1 MNLSSTGWKTRTK
14 IVATLGPASLNE
26 PILTTLLES
35 GVDVC
40 RINCSHADHDSVR
53 AQVARIRRA
62 AHRAQAHV
70 AILLDLQGPKIR
82 TGPAK
87 QPVSLQRGDTLTIV
101 MDETFEAREKRVGT
115 TYPEMAK
122 DVKVGDRVLFADGAL
137 GGKVSALRLDS
148 APPEVD
154 ILMEVGGELGSHK
167 GINLP
172 GIEMSVPSLTE
183 KDKADL
189 EVGLDV
195 GVDYVALS
203 FVRRVQDIHDLRDL
217 MRAHG
222 KEVPII
228 AKIEKP
234 EALDN
239 IDAICGLAN
248 GVMVARGDLGVELS
262 IEKLPVA
269 QKLIIQ
275 AAHRA
280 GCLCITATQMLDS
293 MERNPTPTRAET
305 TDVAN
310 AILDGTDAVMLS
322 GETAIGKYPVQA
334 VQMMDSIA
342 REVESSQ
349 FIHPTNIEDL
359 PELPGTSGIVSRA
372 ACHAIVEGNR
382 PLLVFTWTGASAR
395 FASKVRPRGP
405 IFALTPNP
413 QIADQLALVWGVEP
427 VLISSVETTDDLIS
441 MGEKVLLEQGHI
453 EVGQEIVILAGRSP
467 RKETANLLKIH
478 EAGQGS

>member
-1 MNLSSTGWKTRTK
+1 MTSSDWKTRTK
-14 IVATLGPASLNE
+14 IVATLGPASVNE

-40 RINCSHADHDSVR
+40 RINCSHASHDNIR

-62 AHRAQAHV
+62 ADRADAHV

-87 QPVSLQRGDTLTIV
+87 TPVLLASGDTLTVV
-101 MDETFEAREKRVGT
+101 MDSSLEAEGKRVGT
-115 TYPEMAK
+115 TYPEMAN
-122 DVKVGDRVLFADGAL
+122 DVHPGDRVLFADGAL
-137 GGKVSALRLDS
+137 SGEVSAVRME
-148 APPEVD
+148 ATPPEVD
-154 ILMEVGGELGSHK
+154 IQIHVGGELGSHK

-172 GIEMSVPSLTE
+172 GVEMSVPSVTE
-183 KDKADL
+183 KDDADL
-189 EVGLDV
+189 AVGLDV

-203 FVRRVQDIHDLRDL
+203 FVRSVADIEELRQR
-217 MRAHG
+217 MHAHG

-239 IDAICGLAN
+239 IDAICAVTN

-269 QKLIIQ
+269 QKRIIQ
-275 AAHRA
+275 AAHKA

-293 MERNPTPTRAET
+293 MERNPRPTRAET

-322 GETAIGKYPVQA
+322 GETAVGKYPVQA
-334 VQMMDSIA
+334 VKMMDSIA

-349 FIHPTNIEDL
+349 FIHPTAIEDL
-359 PELPGTSGIVSRA
+359 PALPGTNGIVSRA
-372 ACHAIVEGNR
+372 ACHAITEGVR
-382 PLLVFTWTGASAR
+382 PLLVFTWTGATAR

-405 IFALTPNP
+405 IYALTSNP
-413 QIADQLALVWGVEP
+413 QVADQLALVWGVET
-427 VLISSVETTDDLIS
+427 VLISSVESTDDLIS
-441 MGEKVLLEQGHI
+441 LGERVLLEQGHI
-453 EVGQEIVILAGRSP
+453 QPGEEIVILAGQSP

-478 EAGQGS
+478 QAGQES